1 MQAAALMYLIYIK
14 INTVILFSFFQ
25 GFLAYCTD
33 LFSPK
38 QTQGNAVEQFLK
50 TRLLKSLELRH
61 HSLHLPSYLFITIHK
76 ISVQPL
82 LDSCSFLHCLSTLL
96 CSENVADMNPNKEHK
111 MV

>member
-1 MQAAALMYLIYIK
+1 MQAAALK

-25 GFLAYCTD
+25 GFLIYCTD

-38 QTQGNAVEQFLK
+38 QTRENAVEQFLK
-50 TRLLKSLELRH
+50 TGLLKSLELRH
-61 HSLHLPSYLFITIHK
+61 HSLRLPRDLFIIIHN
-76 ISVQPL
+76 ISIQPL
-82 LDSCSFLHCLSTLL
+82 QDSCSFLHCLSTLL